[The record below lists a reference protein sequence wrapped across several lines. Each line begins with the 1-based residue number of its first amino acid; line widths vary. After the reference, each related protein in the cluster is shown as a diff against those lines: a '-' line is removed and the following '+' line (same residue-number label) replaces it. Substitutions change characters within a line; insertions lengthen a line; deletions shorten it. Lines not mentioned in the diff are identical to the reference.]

1 MLSNM
6 KNRKKL
12 LILVVGGLLAVNAV
26 AFLHAYTFTHF
37 SSSDVVRTKDPKG
50 LSVFEKASLLF
61 TGIDNP
67 RPQAKEQPAD
77 AFETLYVQ
85 SSGRLECWRIA
96 QPVAHGT
103 VILFHGYAGEKS
115 SLLKRAAEFRKMGYH
130 ALLVDFTGSGGSEGN
145 RTSVGYTEAVQVKDC
160 FDYLVSTGERNII
173 LFGTSMGAV
182 AVLKAM
188 DEYSIKP
195 AATVLECPFGSLYNT
210 VCARFRLMHVP
221 SFPMA
226 GLLSFWGGVQH
237 GYWAFAHNP
246 ADYAK
251 QASCPTLLLF
261 GAQDDR
267 VTVAETERI
276 FANLP
281 QPKTLKIYPEAGH
294 NVFTPRNQSVWV
306 HDVGAFVGTLT
317 PSL

>member
-1 MLSNM
+1 M
-6 KNRKKL
+6 KNRTK
-12 LILVVGGLLAVNAV
+12 LILIIIVAFAAMNAV

-37 SSSDVVRTKDPKG
+37 SSPDVVRTKDPEE
-50 LSVFEKASLLF
+50 LSVFAKAGLLF

-77 AFETLYVQ
+77 AFETVYVQ
-85 SSGRLECWRIA
+85 SSGKLQCWRIA
-96 QPVAHGT
+96 QPGAKGT

-115 SLLKRAAEFRKMGYH
+115 SLLGRAAEFRKMGYH
-130 ALLVDFTGSGGSEGN
+130 TLLVDFYGSGGSEGN
-145 RTSVGYTEAVQVKDC
+145 STSVGYTEATQVKDC
-160 FDYLVSTGERNII
+160 FDYLADTGEQNII

-188 DEYSIKP
+188 RDDGIKP
-195 AATVLECPFGSLYNT
+195 TATVLECPFGALYNT
-210 VCARFRLMHVP
+210 VCARFNLMHVP

-226 GLLSFWGGVQH
+226 GLLTFWGGVQH

-246 ADYAK
+246 ADYAEE
-251 QASCPTLLLF
+251 ATCPTLLLF
-261 GAQDDR
+261 GAQDER

-281 QPKTLKIYPEAGH
+281 KPKTLKIYREAGH
-294 NVFTPRNQSVWV
+294 NVFIPGNQSAWV
-306 HDVGAFVGTLT
+306 HDVEAFVGTLT

>member
-1 MLSNM
+1 M
-6 KNRKKL
+6 KNRRKL
-12 LILVVGGLLAVNAV
+12 VLIVVIGILAANII

-37 SSSDVVRTKDPKG
+37 SSADVVRTQDPEE
-50 LSVFEKASLLF
+50 LSVFAKASLLF

-67 RPQAKEQPAD
+67 RPLAKEQPANT
-77 AFETLYVQ
+77 FETVYVQ
-85 SSGRLECWRIA
+85 SSGMLQCWRIA
-96 QPVAHGT
+96 QPGGHGT

-115 SLLKRAAEFRKMGYH
+115 SLLGRAAEFRKMGYH
-130 ALLVDFTGSGGSEGN
+130 TLLVDFYGSGGSEGN
-145 RTSVGYTEAVQVKDC
+145 STSVGYTEAIQVKDC
-160 FDYLVSTGERNII
+160 FDYLANTGEQNII

-188 DEYSIKP
+188 SDDGIKP
-195 AATVLECPFGSLYNT
+195 AAIVLECPFGSLYNT
-210 VCARFRLMHVP
+210 VCARFKLMHVP

-226 GLLSFWGGVQH
+226 GLLTFWGGVQH

-246 ADYAK
+246 ANYAR
-251 QASCPTLLLF
+251 QATGPTLLLF
-261 GAQDDR
+261 GAQDER

-294 NVFTPRNQSVWV
+294 NVFSPGNQSAWV
-306 HDVGAFVGTLT
+306 HDVEAFVGKLT

>member
-1 MLSNM
+1 M
-6 KNRKKL
+6 KKKL
-12 LILVVGGLLAVNAV
+12 IILVVIGIVVINAV

-37 SSSDVVRTKDPKG
+37 SASNVARTKDPKE
-50 LSVFEKASLLF
+50 LSVFAKASLLF

-67 RPQAKEQPAD
+67 RPQSKEQPAD
-77 AFETLYVQ
+77 AFETIYVQ
-85 SSGRLECWRIA
+85 STGKLQCWRLA
-96 QPVAHGT
+96 QPGARGT
-103 VILFHGYAGEKS
+103 VLLFHGYAGEKS
-115 SLLKRAAEFRKMGYH
+115 SLLSRAAEFRKMGYH
-130 ALLVDFTGSGGSEGN
+130 TLLVDFTGSGGSEGN
-145 RTSVGYTEAVQVKDC
+145 STSVGYTEAIQVKDC
-160 FDYLVSTGERNII
+160 FEYLAGTGEKNII
-173 LFGTSMGAV
+173 LFGTSMGAA

-188 DEYSIKP
+188 SDYGIKP

-210 VCARFRLMHVP
+210 VCARFTLMHVP

-226 GLLSFWGGVQH
+226 GLLTFWGGVQH

-246 ADYAK
+246 ADYAER
-251 QASCPTLLLF
+251 ATCPTLLLF

-281 QPKTLKIYPEAGH
+281 QPKTLQIYPDAGH
-294 NVFTPRNQSVWV
+294 NVFTTGNQPAWV
-306 HDVGAFVGTLT
+306 RDVTAFVGTLT